1 MANPESYDVIIAGGG
16 PSGLL
21 TAARLA
27 AARPGI
33 RIVILEKEAILGGRL
48 RAAPVAGRAMSYG
61 LNGVSDT
68 LFELWNQTLKLDP
81 DGPDLATLTP
91 MRQSATGVLAG
102 NRINQIAIDQ
112 WFTPKGARNL
122 GGFAASRQWPE
133 VEEILRAGATAG
145 TLEDD
150 DDDEDEGALEE
161 GDAVEMKA
169 VADKTHPFSHYWKKQ
184 RKSPATI
191 VMEHF
196 GSAYGIPDIWSS
208 TLNALQERSGFHTG
222 RLHCG
227 NWDEAINALLVIPA
241 VAEAVS
247 IRLSSRIARAE
258 KDADGV
264 WTIAAESGDFRA
276 PTLVVAQP
284 PWLAA
289 HWLPRGYWPPHVLQ
303 IASKTKPVSA
313 VVISERLLLPQI
325 EIPDVLVVP
334 AEKVQIIR
342 VSEHEVCFQATID
355 FELSLQ
361 APAVVKA
368 VKQLKRARKKLLIL
382 HPGIVS
388 EDDRIALQTVAWAQ
402 SPAHADRRVL
412 ERLEKKPCSTKSLA
426 FVGDA
431 YGGSYDGDQNI
442 VRSLGRAV
450 EAMTAP

>member
-1 MANPESYDVIIAGGG
+1 MANPESYDLIIAGGG
-16 PSGLL
+16 PAGLL

-33 RIVILEKEAILGGRL
+33 RIVILEKESSLGGRL
-48 RAAPVAGRAMSYG
+48 RSAPVAGRALSHG
-61 LNGVSDT
+61 LNGVSDA

-81 DGPDLATLTP
+81 EGPDLATLTP
-91 MRQSATGVLAG
+91 QRQSATGVLAG
-102 NRINQIAIDQ
+102 NRISQVAIDQ
-112 WFTPKGARNL
+112 WFTPKGARTL

-145 TLEDD
+145 TTE
-150 DDDEDEGALEE
+150 DEDEDESVAEAD
-161 GDAVEMKA
+161 DAVEMKA

-208 TLNALQERSGFHTG
+208 TLNALQERSGFHAG

-227 NWDEAINALLVIPA
+227 NWDEAINALLAIPA

-258 KDADGV
+258 KDADGI
-264 WTIAAESGDFRA
+264 WTIAAEGGEYRA
-276 PTLVVAQP
+276 PALVVAQP

-289 HWLPRGYWPPHVLQ
+289 HWLPRAYWPPHVLQ

-325 EIPDVLVVP
+325 AIPDVLVVP

-368 VKQLKRARKKLLIL
+368 VKQLKRARKKLLML

-442 VRSLGRAV
+442 VRSLGRAL
-450 EAMTAP
+450 EALTQ